1 MAEFQ
6 AATRRAGT
14 AFAQGRVTG
23 RSFGTTK
30 PRSRVLALRKIGLR
44 RRDRKLHNGL

>member
-6 AATRRAGT
+6 GTTRRAGT

-23 RSFGTTK
+23 RLFGTTK
-30 PRSRVLALRKIGLR
+30 PRSRFLALRKIGLR
-44 RRDRKLHNGL
+44 RRDRKLQNRL